1 MGENIVR
8 QCYTHE
14 TGIPAPTC
22 EWTEHPN
29 AGRAYMKWCEAK
41 ANKWRAACDEF
52 GYKQPTFEIRTLSG
66 SITYHEWLKRE
77 VGL

>member
-1 MGENIVR
+1 
-8 QCYTHE
+8 
-14 TGIPAPTC
+14 
-22 EWTEHPN
+22 
-29 AGRAYMKWCEAK
+29 MKWCEAK